1 MENNNIWIFALPNNN
16 SLVVLFMWLLGFMML
31 YFSLYRVLLK
41 NQIRQSVHPHILS
54 NTLVLLCVGGFLL
67 VSFLSLDRDIGLA
80 WFGVLAGIYTFF
92 LLIFIVVGKALRPLI
107 FFLVIMAAIIAFR
120 LVNV

>member
-1 MENNNIWIFALPNNN
+1 MDIWTFTIPDNNLLVILLFWII
-16 SLVVLFMWLLGFMML
+16 GFMIL

-54 NTLVLLCVGGFLL
+54 NTLILLSVGGFLL
-67 VSFLSLDRDIGLA
+67 VSFLYLDKDIGLA
-80 WFGVLAGIYTFF
+80 WFAILAGIYTFF
-92 LLIFIVVGKALRPLI
+92 LFIFIILGKALRPLI

-120 LVNV
+120 LVNF